1 MADFSENEFDV
12 IGFAKSLMSEIESV
26 RSFRQANDDK
36 TGEGFQVPTESR
48 INSFLRLI
56 GLPYFVSITDEKGK
70 TEQSILQPGFGITV
84 RSTISEKTLV
94 DSNQT
99 YTDPNGNTE
108 DLDIVLQSRVEML
121 SEVANSMGTK
131 EMNEKIA
138 KAMYAPIDIKANI
151 PDDLNGTSIEFVPK
165 IPPKNGNDTENARD
179 VFKWLLPL
187 IPSVSDNKSHVVM
200 PLMNEIARPFLTDIK
215 ERTVDR
221 DTVLRKP
228 FLEQVIRIRFLKCE
242 SSETEEQKDVEKDMS
257 GSLKSLLGDSE
268 FSAIFG
274 DGALFSKVM
283 ILEEFIITK
292 FLAAIGSLAKRWVKI
307 NKDRLNLLRQIRPTI
322 VIKTGSARESIYGK
336 RIEPSVDLDG
346 TAEGEKLKSINKKIA
361 LEEALMAILPS
372 DEDEKT
378 NVKQSGTKNITS
390 GALNTPFV
398 DLITYSLK
406 KNKEVKSGL
415 ESKIEKNIKNLEK
428 IRLEVVDLMTGEFTG
443 LSLPD
448 VVIVMAALFIVDRE
462 CLLDL
467 LDKYAITDMN
477 KDSVLKTIVKDINP
491 SPEKA
496 MAAIKELEKV
506 VIQLFLLFQKEVD
519 VKNDRSTKSQHGII
533 KSVYNNKS
541 AEKPSAPTCVVYKKE
556 T

>member
-1 MADFSENEFDV
+1 MAEFSDNEFDV
-12 IGFAKSLMSEIESV
+12 IGFAKSLMSEVEGI
-26 RSFRQANDDK
+26 RSFRQVKDDK

-48 INSFLRLI
+48 VNAFLRLI
-56 GLPYFVSITDEKGK
+56 GLPYFVSITDEKDK
-70 TEQSILQPGFGITV
+70 VEQSILQPGFGITV
-84 RSTISEKTLV
+84 SSTLSEKKLA
-94 DSNQT
+94 DSNQK

-108 DLDIVLQSRVEML
+108 DLNLVLQSRIEML
-121 SEVANSMGTK
+121 SEADNSMGTK
-131 EMNEKIA
+131 DMNERIA

-151 PDDLNGTSIEFVPK
+151 PDDLNGTAIEFVPK

-187 IPSVSDNKSHVVM
+187 IPSVSDNQSHLVM
-200 PLMNEIARPFLTDIK
+200 PLMNEVARPFLTDVK

-221 DTVLRKP
+221 DTILRKP
-228 FLEQVIRIRFLKCE
+228 FLEQVIRIRFLKLE
-242 SSETEEQKDVEKDMS
+242 SSETEKQKDVERDMS
-257 GSLKSLLGDSE
+257 GSLKSMLGESE

-274 DGALFSKVM
+274 NGALFAKVT
-283 ILEEFIITK
+283 ILEEFIIAK
-292 FLAAIGSLAKRWVKI
+292 FLSAIGSLAKRWVKI
-307 NKDRLNLLRQIRPTI
+307 NKDRINLLRQIRPTI

-361 LEEALMAILPS
+361 LDEALIAILPS

-378 NVKQSGTKNITS
+378 NVKQSDTKNITP
-390 GALNTPFV
+390 GALNSPFI
-398 DLITYSLK
+398 DLLTYGLK

-415 ESKIEKNIKNLEK
+415 ESRVEKDIKNLEK

-448 VVIVMAALFIVDRE
+448 VVMVMAALFIVERNY
-462 CLLDL
+462 LLDL
-467 LDKYAITDMN
+467 LDKYAITDMK
-477 KDSVLKTIVKDINP
+477 KDPVLKTVVQNVKP
-491 SPEKA
+491 STAKA

-519 VKNDRSTKSQHGII
+519 VNNNRSTRSQQGVQ

-541 AEKPSAPTCVVYKKE
+541 AEKPAAPTCVVYEKE